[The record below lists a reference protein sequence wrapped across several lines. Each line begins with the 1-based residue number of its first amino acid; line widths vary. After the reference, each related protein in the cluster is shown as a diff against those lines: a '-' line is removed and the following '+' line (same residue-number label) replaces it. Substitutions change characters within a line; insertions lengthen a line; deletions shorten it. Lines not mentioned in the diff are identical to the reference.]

1 MLLKSLGKDL
11 KRKKTMNII
20 LLLFII
26 LATMFVASGVN
37 NVVTVM
43 SGTDYYFDLAGIGD
57 YVVITMGDNAIGA
70 LDPILEDEPAVEN
83 YRLENVI
90 YAAEKNFTAQGEKVK
105 TKNSVIIQS
114 IGGSR
119 IKFFDTD
126 NREVTDITKGHA
138 YVSGNFME
146 ENHLERGN
154 TIRIQHGAV
163 DMTLV
168 LDGKV
173 KDALLGSDMMG
184 NTRFILSDADMQT
197 LEADEM
203 LSLHYAGQICYIDTE
218 DPSTLA
224 SALAD
229 ASNIAFDSGRS
240 TIKMCYVMD
249 MIVAFMTL
257 VLSVCL
263 IIVSFVV
270 LRFTISFTIVEE
282 YREIGVMKA
291 IGIPNIRIRSLYIG
305 KYLMLAVVGAGI
317 GFFISIPFGAMLLKS
332 VSENMVLGN
341 SHGYWINLM
350 GALLVVFVIVLFAYL
365 CTGKV
370 KKASPV
376 DAIRSGQTGER
387 YKKKSIYR
395 IGKSHFSPSLY
406 MAVNDI
412 VSSPRRFL
420 TIILSFSICTL
431 LVLMIVN
438 TTQTMKSPNLVGTFG
453 TASDVY
459 VTDVQEV
466 MEYMSGHTK
475 EDMEARLDELA
486 EMLGKNGMPSEVC
499 IELQYK
505 YKLTFEGEVYN
516 LTCQQ
521 GLHTRATDYEYYE
534 GEMPQNGN
542 EIAITPQISELTGA
556 KIGDYVTIDYG
567 DQTRECMVTAYF
579 QTMNQLGEIVRLH
592 ETAPTDFTHIAS
604 AFSYQINFADQ
615 PNEEELADR
624 IARIKVLFDTD
635 KVFAQTAY
643 CVDCIGVVD
652 TMEAVQ
658 WLLLAIT
665 IVVVMLVTILMERS
679 FIADEKAQIAMLK
692 AIGFRDETIVCWQVC
707 RFGLA
712 ALIAVILAA
721 VLSIP
726 MTKLCITPIFGMMG
740 ASRIKYNIDV
750 LQIFVLYPG
759 AILLVTVVVAWLTA
773 LYTRTI
779 KSSDTANIE

>member
-168 LDGKV
+168 L
-173 KDALLGSDMMG
+173 
-184 NTRFILSDADMQT
+184 
-197 LEADEM
+197 
-203 LSLHYAGQICYIDTE
+203 
-218 DPSTLA
+218 
-224 SALAD
+224 
-229 ASNIAFDSGRS
+229 
-240 TIKMCYVMD
+240 
-249 MIVAFMTL
+249 
-257 VLSVCL
+257 SVCL

-412 VSSPRRFL
+412 VSSTRRFL

-438 TTQTMKSPNLVGTFG
+438 TTQTMKSPNLVKTFG

-459 VTDVQEV
+459 VTDDQEV

-624 IARIKVLFDTD
+624 IARIKALFDTE
-635 KVFAQTAY
+635 KVFDQTAY

>member
-1 MLLKSLGKDL
+1 M
-11 KRKKTMNII
+11 
-20 LLLFII
+20 
-26 LATMFVASGVN
+26 
-37 NVVTVM
+37 
-43 SGTDYYFDLAGIGD
+43 
-57 YVVITMGDNAIGA
+57 
-70 LDPILEDEPAVEN
+70 
-83 YRLENVI
+83 
-90 YAAEKNFTAQGEKVK
+90 
-105 TKNSVIIQS
+105 
-114 IGGSR
+114 
-119 IKFFDTD
+119 
-126 NREVTDITKGHA
+126 
-138 YVSGNFME
+138 
-146 ENHLERGN
+146 
-154 TIRIQHGAV
+154 
-163 DMTLV
+163 
-168 LDGKV
+168 
-173 KDALLGSDMMG
+173 
-184 NTRFILSDADMQT
+184 
-197 LEADEM
+197 
-203 LSLHYAGQICYIDTE
+203 
-218 DPSTLA
+218 
-224 SALAD
+224 
-229 ASNIAFDSGRS
+229 
-240 TIKMCYVMD
+240 
-249 MIVAFMTL
+249 
-257 VLSVCL
+257 
-263 IIVSFVV
+263 
-270 LRFTISFTIVEE
+270 EE

-291 IGIPNIRIRSLYIG
+291 IGIPNIQIRSLYIG
-305 KYLMLAVVGAGI
+305 KHLMMAVVGAGI

-395 IGKSHFSPSLY
+395 IGKSHFSQSLY

-412 VSSPRRFL
+412 ISSPRRFL

-438 TTQTMKSPNLVGTFG
+438 TTQTMKSPNLVKTFG

-475 EDMEARLDELA
+475 EDMEERLDELA
-486 EMLGKNGMPSEVC
+486 EILGKNGMPSEVC

-521 GLHTRATDYEYYE
+521 GLHTHSTDYEYYE

-624 IARIKVLFDTD
+624 IERIKVLFDTD
-635 KVFAQTAY
+635 KVFDQTAY

-712 ALIAVILAA
+712 ALIVVILAA
-721 VLSIP
+721 VLSSP
-726 MTKLCITPIFGMMG
+726 FAEGKFCM
-740 ASRIKYNIDV
+740 D
-750 LQIFVLYPG
+750 
-759 AILLVTVVVAWLTA
+759 W
-773 LYTRTI
+773 
-779 KSSDTANIE
+779 

>member
-26 LATMFVASGVN
+26 LATMFVA
-37 NVVTVM
+37 
-43 SGTDYYFDLAGIGD
+43 
-57 YVVITMGDNAIGA
+57 IGA
-70 LDPILEDEPAVEN
+70 LDPILEDEPAVKN

-105 TKNSVIIQS
+105 TKNTVIIQS

-146 ENHLERGN
+146 ENHLERGD

-197 LEADEM
+197 LEADET

-218 DPSTLA
+218 DSSTLA

-305 KYLMLAVVGAGI
+305 KYLMLAVAGAGI

-412 VSSPRRFL
+412 VSSTRRFL

-438 TTQTMKSPNLVGTFG
+438 TTQTMKSPNLVKTFG

-556 KIGDYVTIDYG
+556 RIGDYVTIDYG

-592 ETAPTDFTHIAS
+592 EDAPTDFTHIAS

-615 PNEEELADR
+615 PNEEELEDR
-624 IARIKVLFDTD
+624 IERIKVLFDTD
-635 KVFAQTAY
+635 KVFDQTAY

-692 AIGFRDETIVCWQVC
+692 AIGFRDGTIVCWQVC

-759 AILLVTVVVAWLTA
+759 AILFVTVVVAWLTA

>member
-70 LDPILEDEPAVEN
+70 LDSILEDEPAVEN

-114 IGGSR
+114 IGGSQ

-126 NREVTDITKGHA
+126 NREVTDVLKGHA

-146 ENHLERGN
+146 ENHLECGD
-154 TIRIQHGAV
+154 TIRIQHEGV

-184 NTRFILSDADMQT
+184 NTRFILSDADMQM

-203 LSLHYAGQICYIDTE
+203 LSLHYAGQICYIDT
-218 DPSTLA
+218 DNPSALA

-263 IIVSFVV
+263 IVVSFVV

-291 IGIPNIRIRSLYIG
+291 IGIPNIQIRSLYIG
-305 KYLMLAVVGAGI
+305 KYLTLAVVGACI

-350 GALLVVFVIVLFAYL
+350 GALLVVLVIVLFAYL

-438 TTQTMKSPNLVGTFG
+438 TTQTMKSPNLVRTFG

-466 MEYMSGHTK
+466 MEYMNGHTK
-475 EDMEARLDELA
+475 EDMEERLDELA

-499 IELQYK
+499 IEIQYK

-521 GLHTRATDYEYYE
+521 GLHTRSTDYEYYE
-534 GEMPQNGN
+534 GEVPQNGN

-567 DQTRECMVTAYF
+567 DQTRECMVIAYF

-592 ETAPTDFTHIAS
+592 EDAPTDFTHIAS

-615 PNEEELADR
+615 PDEEELEDR
-624 IARIKVLFDTD
+624 IERIKVLFDTD
-635 KVFAQTAY
+635 KVFDQTAY

-665 IVVVMLVTILMERS
+665 IVVVMLVTVLMERS

-692 AIGFRDETIVCWQVC
+692 AIGFRDGTVVLWQVC

-721 VLSIP
+721 ALSIP

>member
-126 NREVTDITKGHA
+126 NREVPDITKGHA

-146 ENHLERGN
+146 ENHLECGD

-197 LEADEM
+197 LEADET

-224 SALAD
+224 AALAD

-291 IGIPNIRIRSLYIG
+291 IGIPNIQIRSLYIG
-305 KYLMLAVVGAGI
+305 KYLMVAVVGAGI

-412 VSSPRRFL
+412 VSSTRRFL

-438 TTQTMKSPNLVGTFG
+438 TTQTMKSPNLVKTFG

-624 IARIKVLFDTD
+624 IARIKALFDTE
-635 KVFAQTAY
+635 KVFDQTAY

-665 IVVVMLVTILMERS
+665 IVVVMLVTILMGRS

-692 AIGFRDETIVCWQVC
+692 AIGFRDGTIVCWQVC

-750 LQIFVLYPG
+750 LQIFALYPG
-759 AILLVTVVVAWLTA
+759 TILLVTVVVAWLTA

>member
-26 LATMFVASGVN
+26 LATMFV
-37 NVVTVM
+37 T
-43 SGTDYYFDLAGIGD
+43 
-57 YVVITMGDNAIGA
+57 IGA

-105 TKNSVIIQS
+105 TKNTVIIQS

-146 ENHLERGN
+146 ENHLDCGD

-173 KDALLGSDMMG
+173 KDALLGSDMM
-184 NTRFILSDADMQT
+184 
-197 LEADEM
+197 
-203 LSLHYAGQICYIDTE
+203 
-218 DPSTLA
+218 
-224 SALAD
+224 
-229 ASNIAFDSGRS
+229 
-240 TIKMCYVMD
+240 
-249 MIVAFMTL
+249 
-257 VLSVCL
+257 
-263 IIVSFVV
+263 
-270 LRFTISFTIVEE
+270 
-282 YREIGVMKA
+282 
-291 IGIPNIRIRSLYIG
+291 
-305 KYLMLAVVGAGI
+305 
-317 GFFISIPFGAMLLKS
+317 
-332 VSENMVLGN
+332 GN

-387 YKKKSIYR
+387 YKKQSIYR
-395 IGKSHFSPSLY
+395 IGKSYFSPSLY

-412 VSSPRRFL
+412 VSSTRRFL

-438 TTQTMKSPNLVGTFG
+438 TTQTMKSPNLVKTFG

-521 GLHTRATDYEYYE
+521 GLHTHSTDYEYYE

-556 KIGDYVTIDYG
+556 RIGDYVTIDYG

-624 IARIKVLFDTD
+624 IARIKALFDTE
-635 KVFAQTAY
+635 KVFDQTAY

-679 FIADEKAQIAMLK
+679 FIADEKTQIAMLK
-692 AIGFRDETIVCWQVC
+692 AIGFRDGTIVCWQVC

-759 AILLVTVVVAWLTA
+759 AILFVTVVVAWLTA

>member
-229 ASNIAFDSGRS
+229 ASNIAFDGGRS

-291 IGIPNIRIRSLYIG
+291 IGIPNIQIRSLYIG
-305 KYLMLAVVGAGI
+305 KYLMMAVVGAGI

-412 VSSPRRFL
+412 ISSPRRFL

-438 TTQTMKSPNLVGTFG
+438 TTQTMKSPNLVKTFG

-542 EIAITPQISELTGA
+542 EIAITPQISELIGA

-615 PNEEELADR
+615 PDEEELADR
-624 IARIKVLFDTD
+624 IARIKVLFDTE
-635 KVFAQTAY
+635 KVFDQTAY

-665 IVVVMLVTILMERS
+665 IVVVMLVTILMGRS

-692 AIGFRDETIVCWQVC
+692 AIGFRDGTIVCWQVC

-759 AILLVTVVVAWLTA
+759 TILLVTVVVAWLTA

>member
-105 TKNSVIIQS
+105 TKNTVIIQS

-119 IKFFDTD
+119 IRFFDTD
-126 NREVTDITKGHA
+126 NREVTDIPKGHA

-146 ENHLERGN
+146 ENHLECGD
-154 TIRIQHGAV
+154 TIRIQHEAV

-184 NTRFILSDADMQT
+184 NTRFILSDADIQT

-282 YREIGVMKA
+282 YQEIGVMKA

-635 KVFAQTAY
+635 KVFDQTAY

-759 AILLVTVVVAWLTA
+759 AILFVTVVVAWLTA

>member
-26 LATMFVASGVN
+26 LATMFVA
-37 NVVTVM
+37 
-43 SGTDYYFDLAGIGD
+43 
-57 YVVITMGDNAIGA
+57 IGA
-70 LDPILEDEPAVEN
+70 LDPILEDEPAVKN

-105 TKNSVIIQS
+105 TKNTVIIQS

-146 ENHLERGN
+146 ENHLERGD

-218 DPSTLA
+218 DSSTLA

-305 KYLMLAVVGAGI
+305 KYLMLAVAGAGI

-412 VSSPRRFL
+412 VSSTRRFL

-438 TTQTMKSPNLVGTFG
+438 TTQTMKSPNLVKTFG

-556 KIGDYVTIDYG
+556 RIGDYVTIDYG

-592 ETAPTDFTHIAS
+592 EDAPTDFTHIAS

-615 PNEEELADR
+615 PNEEELEDR
-624 IARIKVLFDTD
+624 IERIKVLFDTD
-635 KVFAQTAY
+635 KVFDQTAY

-692 AIGFRDETIVCWQVC
+692 AIGFRDGTIVCWQVC

-759 AILLVTVVVAWLTA
+759 AILFVTVVVAWLTA

>member
-26 LATMFVASGVN
+26 LATMFVAS
-37 NVVTVM
+37 
-43 SGTDYYFDLAGIGD
+43 
-57 YVVITMGDNAIGA
+57 GA

-197 LEADEM
+197 LEADET

-224 SALAD
+224 SALAN

-291 IGIPNIRIRSLYIG
+291 IGIPNIQIRSLYIG
-305 KYLMLAVVGAGI
+305 KYLMMAVVGAGI

-365 CTGKV
+365 CTRKV

-412 VSSPRRFL
+412 ISSPRRFL

-438 TTQTMKSPNLVGTFG
+438 TTQTMKSPNLVKTFG

-615 PNEEELADR
+615 PDEEELADR
-624 IARIKVLFDTD
+624 IERIKVLFDTD
-635 KVFAQTAY
+635 KVFDQTAY

-692 AIGFRDETIVCWQVC
+692 AIGFRDGTVVCWQVC

-759 AILLVTVVVAWLTA
+759 AILFVTVVVAWLTA

>member
-70 LDPILEDEPAVEN
+70 LDPILEDEPAVKN

-90 YAAEKNFTAQGEKVK
+90 YAAEKNFTSHGEKVK
-105 TKNSVIIQS
+105 TKNTVIIQS

-146 ENHLERGN
+146 ENHLERGD

-218 DPSTLA
+218 DSSTLA

-305 KYLMLAVVGAGI
+305 KYLMLAVAGAGI

-350 GALLVVFVIVLFAYL
+350 GSLLVVFVIVLFAYL
-365 CTGKV
+365 CTGKL

-438 TTQTMKSPNLVGTFG
+438 TTQTTKSPNLVKTFG

-505 YKLTFEGEVYN
+505 YKLTFEGEIYN

-635 KVFAQTAY
+635 KVFDQTAY

-759 AILLVTVVVAWLTA
+759 AILFVTVVVAWLTA

>member
-70 LDPILEDEPAVEN
+70 LDSILEDEPAVEN

-114 IGGSR
+114 IGGSQ

-126 NREVTDITKGHA
+126 NREVTDVLKGHA

-146 ENHLERGN
+146 ENHLECGD
-154 TIRIQHGAV
+154 TIRIQHEGV

-184 NTRFILSDADMQT
+184 NTRFILSDADMQM

-203 LSLHYAGQICYIDTE
+203 LSLHYAGQICYIDT
-218 DPSTLA
+218 DNPSALA

-263 IIVSFVV
+263 IVVSFVV

-291 IGIPNIRIRSLYIG
+291 IGIPNIQIRSLYIG
-305 KYLMLAVVGAGI
+305 KYLTLAVVGACI

-350 GALLVVFVIVLFAYL
+350 GALLVVLVIVLFAYL

-438 TTQTMKSPNLVGTFG
+438 TTQTMKSPNLVRTFG

-466 MEYMSGHTK
+466 MEYMNGHTK
-475 EDMEARLDELA
+475 EEMEERLDELA

-499 IELQYK
+499 IGIQYK

-521 GLHTRATDYEYYE
+521 GLHTRSTDYEYYE
-534 GEMPQNGN
+534 GEVPQNGN

-567 DQTRECMVTAYF
+567 DQTRECMVIAYF

-592 ETAPTDFTHIAS
+592 EDAPTDFTHIAS

-615 PNEEELADR
+615 PDEEELEDR
-624 IARIKVLFDTD
+624 IERIKVLFDTD
-635 KVFAQTAY
+635 KVFDQTAY

-665 IVVVMLVTILMERS
+665 IVVVMLVTVLMERS

-692 AIGFRDETIVCWQVC
+692 AIGFRDGTVVLWQVC

-721 VLSIP
+721 ALSIP

>member
-105 TKNSVIIQS
+105 TKNTVIIQS

-119 IKFFDTD
+119 IRFFDTD

-146 ENHLERGN
+146 ENHLECGD
-154 TIRIQHGAV
+154 TIRIQHEAV

-197 LEADEM
+197 LEADET

-365 CTGKV
+365 CAGKV

-624 IARIKVLFDTD
+624 IARIKELFDTD
-635 KVFAQTAY
+635 KVFDQTAY

-652 TMEAVQ
+652 TMGAVQ

-692 AIGFRDETIVCWQVC
+692 AIGFRDGTVVCWQVC

-750 LQIFVLYPG
+750 LQIFALYPG
-759 AILLVTVVVAWLTA
+759 TILLVTVVVAWLTA